1 MDIDNCDEVYKVEYE
16 EKIYYIVGANHVSS
30 ESATL
35 VSSVLEAVKPDIVC
49 VELDQKRYETFVNGA
64 NWKELDIVEVFKQK
78 KATMLLMQV
87 LLGGFQKKL
96 ALDVKDKV
104 GGEVRS
110 AISYA
115 DKNQKEI
122 CLVDRDVNITF
133 KKIWRTMS
141 FREKLYL
148 PITFFESFEVS
159 EDLSEEES
167 IKELMKMDMVDSFFN
182 QLKQRFPNIYKQMIT
197 ERDLYQVCKI
207 KESPGTVVVA
217 ILGNAHVRGVIDNFD
232 KEVDLDELEMIPEK
246 SFLDKAIEWAFPLF
260 LLVLILIGF
269 IGDFESGMAQV
280 ARLLLWNGGCAAL
293 FTLFTLA
300 HPLTILTSFVAAP
313 IGTFSPLLSVG
324 MFSGIVE
331 ATLRKP
337 VVKDFE
343 DLSADIFNIK
353 AYYKNRALRVLFIFV
368 FASLGGVIGNI
379 IGGLDLI
386 KNMV

>member
-35 VSSVLEAVKPDIVC
+35 VSSVLEAVKPDSVC

-269 IGDFESGMAQV
+269 IGGFESGMAQV

-386 KNMV
+386 KNMM

>member
-1 MDIDNCDEVYKVEYE
+1 MDIDNCDEVYKIEYE

-35 VSSVLEAVKPDIVC
+35 VSSVLEAVKPDSVC

-197 ERDLYQVCKI
+197 ERDLYQICKI
-207 KESPGTVVVA
+207 KESPGKVVVA

-269 IGDFESGMAQV
+269 IGGFESGMAQV

-331 ATLRKP
+331 AMLRKP

-386 KNMV
+386 KNMI